1 MAIVIIFLKTLVFSE
16 YHASFPTSFEI
27 FCCKIEDIFC
37 FFLMCILRMIMSGD
51 VFSTE

>member
-16 YHASFPTSFEI
+16 YHISFPTSFEI
-27 FCCKIEDIFC
+27 FCCKIKDFFFVFNVHIF
-37 FFLMCILRMIMSGD
+37 RMIISND